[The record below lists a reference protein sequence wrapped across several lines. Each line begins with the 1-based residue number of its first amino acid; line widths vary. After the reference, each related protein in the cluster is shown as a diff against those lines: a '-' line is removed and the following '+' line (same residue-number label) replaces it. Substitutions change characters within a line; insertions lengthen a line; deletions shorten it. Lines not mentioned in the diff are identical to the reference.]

1 MLHSFGDIW
10 FNGRV
15 RRQKIHER
23 RVFVLFVCLV
33 MMKMMED
40 KKWGGWSFTFTPTKI
55 HPRQLGEKMF
65 VT

>member
-40 KKWGGWSFTFTPTKI
+40 KKRGGWSFTFTPTKI
-55 HPRQLGEKMF
+55 HPHQLEEKMF

>member
-40 KKWGGWSFTFTPTKI
+40 KKRGGWSFTSTSTKI
-55 HPRQLGEKMF
+55 HPHQLGEKMF

>member
-10 FNGRV
+10 FNGRE
-15 RRQKIHER
+15 RRQKIYER
-23 RVFVLFVCLV
+23 RVFVLFICLV

-40 KKWGGWSFTFTPTKI
+40 KKRGGWSLTFTPTKI
-55 HPRQLGEKMF
+55 HPHQLGEKMF